1 LFPGAEVPSNPV
13 LLCPAKHANRQQPP
27 TLMSRSPARKA
38 PALSLSKTQNVTKLT
53 SQISSSRRM
62 FSWLSRASRV
72 IVSNDGGGVAMDA
85 PLASDNDNPAA
96 PRTGTVLLRRFRF
109 EFPDTEILPRL
120 TAHLTLKPLQDTLNK
135 PRMHTPP
142 RSETRSRVV
151 ASTFSTR
158 RSLLPTSTDLLERR
172 SR

>member
-1 LFPGAEVPSNPV
+1 MFPGAEVPSNPV

-27 TLMSRSPARKA
+27 TLMCRSRVRKA